1 MEHPFTTFTNILR
14 QQVIE
19 PIEYAVQSFDPEQPN
34 YNPPLQEALYSK
46 KLVPVADRTTKREAL
61 TITDTGINFALN
73 NRNLTSLDEFIFFK
87 NLEIIN
93 RYSFKLCTNLT
104 SVTIPQ
110 KVSALYSD
118 TFYFC
123 SSLEVVNIPDNVR
136 AIDDYSFGSC
146 GNLRSVSF
154 GSGLSYLSSMAFYNC
169 ILLEEFVVSPSNQ
182 NFYSDSNGVL
192 YDKNM
197 STIVRFPSNLN
208 IANYSIPNG
217 VTTIGARCFNNNQ
230 HIVNLTLPSTI
241 RTIGFNATNEFV
253 NLQSIICPIE
263 TPPSTQTLKNMS
275 NVTLYVPSQSVDTYK
290 NNSAWNVFK
299 EILPIE
305 E

>member
-61 TITDTGINFALN
+61 NITDIGINFALTN
-73 NRNLTSLDEFIFFK
+73 KSLTSLDEFIFFK

-93 RYSFKLCTNLT
+93 SYSFKLCTNLT
-104 SVTIPQ
+104 SITIPE
-110 KVSALYSD
+110 KVSTLSSD

-146 GNLRSVSF
+146 QHLRSVSF
-154 GSGLSYLSSMAFYNC
+154 GSGLSYLGSMAFYNC

-182 NFYSDSNGVL
+182 NFCSDSNGVL

-217 VTTIGARCFNNNQ
+217 VTTIGARCFNKNQ

-241 RTIGFNATNEFV
+241 TTIGFNATNEFV

-275 NVTLYVPSQSVDTYK
+275 NVTLYVPSQSVDAYK

>member
-34 YNPPLQEALYSK
+34 YNPPLQEALYNK
-46 KLVPVADRTTKREAL
+46 GLVSQADRTTKRDAL
-61 TITDTGINFALN
+61 NITDTGINFALTN
-73 NRNLTSLDEFIFFK
+73 KSLTSLDEFIFFK

-93 RYSFKLCTNLT
+93 SYSFKLCTNLT
-104 SVTIPQ
+104 SVTIPE

-136 AIDDYSFGSC
+136 SIGDYSFGSC
-146 GNLRSVSF
+146 HNLRSVSF
-154 GSGLSYLSSMAFYNC
+154 GSGLSYLGSMAFYNC
-169 ILLEEFVVSPSNQ
+169 MSLNEFVVSPSNQ
-182 NFYSDSNGVL
+182 NFCSDSNGVL

-197 STIVRFPSNLN
+197 STIVRFPSDLN

-217 VTTIGARCFNNNQ
+217 VNTIGARCFNKNQ

-241 RTIGFNATNEFV
+241 TTIGFNATNEFV

-275 NVTLYVPSQSVDTYK
+275 NVTLYVPSQSVDIYK
-290 NNSAWNVFK
+290 NNSTWKNFK

>member
-1 MEHPFTTFTNILR
+1 MEHPFTTFTNLLG
-14 QQVIE
+14 QQVVE

-34 YNPPLQEALYSK
+34 YNPPLQQALYSK
-46 KLVPVADRTTKREAL
+46 GLVPVADRTTKREAL
-61 TITDTGINFALN
+61 TITDTGINFALSDK
-73 NRNLTSLDEFIFFK
+73 NLTSLDEFIFFK

-93 RYSFKLCTNLT
+93 GYSFKLCTNLT
-104 SVTIPQ
+104 SITIPE

-123 SSLEVVNIPDNVR
+123 SSLEVVNIPDNVQS
-136 AIDDYSFGSC
+136 IGDYSFGSC
-146 GNLRSVSF
+146 HNLRSVSF
-154 GSGLSYLSSMAFYNC
+154 GSGLSYLGSMAFYNC
-169 ILLEEFVVSPSNQ
+169 MLLEEFVVSPSNQ

-192 YDKNM
+192 YNKNM

-217 VTTIGARCFNNNQ
+217 VNTIGSRCFNKNQ
-230 HIVNLTLPSTI
+230 HIVNLTFPETI
-241 RTIGFNATNEFV
+241 RTIELNATNEFV

>member
-14 QQVIE
+14 QQVNE
-19 PIEYAVQSFDPEQPN
+19 PIVYAVQSFDSNQPN
-34 YNPPLQEALYSK
+34 YNPPLQQALYSK
-46 KLVPVADRTTKREAL
+46 GLVPVADRTTKREAL
-61 TITDTGINFALN
+61 NVTDTGINFSLSYK
-73 NRNLTSLDEFIFFK
+73 NLTSLDEFVFFK

-93 RYSFKLCTNLT
+93 SYSFKSCTNLT
-104 SVTIPQ
+104 SVIIPE
-110 KVSALYSD
+110 KVSRLSDD
-118 TFYFC
+118 TFYLC
-123 SSLEVVNIPDNVR
+123 QNLEVVNIPDSVEY
-136 AIDDYSFGSC
+136 IGDYSFGSC
-146 GNLRSVSF
+146 QKLRSVSF
-154 GSGLSYLSSMAFYNC
+154 GSGLSTLGSMAFYNC
-169 ILLEEFVVSPSNQ
+169 ISLNEFVVSPSNQ
-182 NFYSDSNGVL
+182 NFYSDNNGVL

-217 VTTIGARCFNNNQ
+217 VATIGPGCFNKNQ
-230 HIVNLTLPSTI
+230 HIVNLTFPDTI
-241 RTIGFNATNEFV
+241 RTIRSNATNEFE
-253 NLQSIICPIE
+253 NLQSIICPID
-263 TPPSTQTLKNMS
+263 TPPSTQAFRNVS